1 MIYVKKFVGT
11 KALNNKIEMN
21 INVQKKW
28 QMHLGSLLVVII
40 LLATAAVSRD
50 GKLMGRKIGPRG
62 EATADTAAQ
71 VKQAMTIEADGSVVV
86 NTTDLGKDITGYGG
100 VVPLRIT
107 LKDDKVVKV
116 EALHNDETPEFF
128 NQARQLLS
136 RWEGKTIDEA
146 LEMEVDGVSGAT
158 YSSKAII
165 GNMQAG
171 LSYAKNQIETSAPKM
186 DFDFSAQS
194 IAGLLVAIM
203 AAVLPLFIRNKVYR
217 ICQQVLNV
225 AVLGFWCGSFLSYSA
240 LLGYMSNGMN
250 VLALIVPVILL
261 ITAFVYPLFG
271 KKSYYCTH
279 VCPFGSLQELAG
291 RCSKRKMRISA
302 DTIKKLDTFR
312 EILWAV
318 LMLLLLVGVWT
329 DWVNYEPFTAFIFQH
344 AHWLVI
350 VIAVTFVL
358 LSFVVMRPYCR
369 FVCPMGTLLKV
380 AQGGWVKRK

>member
-1 MIYVKKFVGT
+1 MIYIKKIT
-11 KALNNKIEMN
+11 NCNRQLIKIKMN
-21 INVQKKW
+21 INIQKKW
-28 QMHLGSLLVVII
+28 QFQLGSLLVVIV

-50 GKLMGRKIGPRG
+50 GKLMGRKIAQRG
-62 EATADTAAQ
+62 EAIADTTAQ
-71 VKQAMTIEADGSVVV
+71 AKQAMTIEADGSVVV

-116 EALHNDETPEFF
+116 EAMRNDETPEFF

-165 GNMQAG
+165 GNMHAG
-171 LSYAKNQIETSAPKM
+171 LAYAKNQIQTSAPQM
-186 DFDFSAQS
+186 GFDVSAKS
-194 IAGLLVAIM
+194 LAGLLVAIM

-240 LLGYMSNGMN
+240 ILGYMSNGMN

-261 ITAFVYPLFG
+261 VTAFVYPLFG

-291 RCSKRKMRISA
+291 RCSKHKMRISA

-312 EILWAV
+312 EVLWAV
-318 LMLLLLVGVWT
+318 LMLLLLVGVWA
-329 DWVNYEPFTAFIFQH
+329 DWVNYEPFSAFVFQN
-344 AHWLVI
+344 AHWVVI
-350 VIAVTFVL
+350 VIAVIFVL

>member
-1 MIYVKKFVGT
+1 MDI
-11 KALNNKIEMN
+11 N
-21 INVQKKW
+21 IQKKW
-28 QMHLGSLLVVII
+28 QFQLGSLLVVII
-40 LLATAAVSRD
+40 LLATAAASRD
-50 GKLMGRKIGPRG
+50 GKLMGRKIAQRG
-62 EATADTAAQ
+62 ETIADTTSQ
-71 VKQAMTIEADGSVVV
+71 VKQAMTIETDGSVVV

-116 EALHNDETPEFF
+116 EAMRNDETPEFF

-136 RWEGKTIDEA
+136 RWNGKTIDEA

-165 GNMQAG
+165 GNMHAG
-171 LSYAKNQIETSAPKM
+171 LSFAKNQIETSSPQM
-186 DFDFSAQS
+186 GLDLSAKS
-194 IAGLLVAIM
+194 LAGLLVAIM

-225 AVLGFWCGSFLSYSA
+225 AILGFWCGSFLSYSA
-240 LLGYMSNGMN
+240 ILGYMSNGMN
-250 VLALIVPVILL
+250 VLALLVPVILL
-261 ITAFVYPLFG
+261 VTAFVYPLFG

-291 RCSKRKMRISA
+291 RCSKHKMRISA

-312 EILWAV
+312 ELLWAA
-318 LMLLLLVGVWT
+318 LMLLLLMGVWA
-329 DWVNYEPFTAFIFQH
+329 DWVNYEPFSAFVFQN
-344 AHWLVI
+344 AHWVVI
-350 VIAVTFVL
+350 VIAVIFVL

>member
-1 MIYVKKFVGT
+1 MDI
-11 KALNNKIEMN
+11 N
-21 INVQKKW
+21 IQKKW
-28 QMHLGSLLVVII
+28 QFQLGSLLVVII

-50 GKLMGRKIGPRG
+50 GKLMGRKIAQRG
-62 EATADTAAQ
+62 ETIADTTSQ

-116 EALHNDETPEFF
+116 EAMRNDETPDFF

-136 RWEGKTIDEA
+136 RWNGKTIDEA

-165 GNMQAG
+165 GNMHAG
-171 LSYAKNQIETSAPKM
+171 LSFAKNQIETSAPQM
-186 DFDFSAQS
+186 GLDLSAKS
-194 IAGLLVAIM
+194 LAGLLVAIM

-240 LLGYMSNGMN
+240 ILGYMSNGMN
-250 VLALIVPVILL
+250 VLALLVPVILL
-261 ITAFVYPLFG
+261 VTGFVYPLFG

-279 VCPFGSLQELAG
+279 VCPFGSLQELVG
-291 RCSKRKMRISA
+291 RCSKHKMRISA
-302 DTIKKLDTFR
+302 ETIKKLDTFR
-312 EILWAV
+312 ELLWAA
-318 LMLLLLVGVWT
+318 LMLLLLMGVWA
-329 DWVNYEPFTAFIFQH
+329 DWVNYEPFSAFVFQN
-344 AHWLVI
+344 AHWVVI
-350 VIAVTFVL
+350 VIAVIFVL
-358 LSFVVMRPYCR
+358 LSIVVMRPYCR